1 MLAGELLQQS
11 GGLGVT
17 LGERD
22 TRIRVL
28 RVPAGC
34 TAPPPPPPP
43 PPPPAP
49 PPPAAALRA
58 SNRWS
63 PSAPNP
69 SCSAWLAAVLGTPRV
84 TAAVPRSRN
93 PSRCATAP
101 ASTAGIMRRT
111 AKGTNVAI
119 RRSAPPASTDE
130 KPEPCD
136 PEPAVPE
143 EMAPAARLR
152 VATMTNFEMIKAAN
166 VSTSRRHQC
175 ETAGHT
181 RVASARGRKSTAT

>member
-22 TRIRVL
+22 TRVRVP
-28 RVPAGC
+28 RVPAGR
-34 TAPPPPPPP
+34 TTPTRTT
-43 PPPPAP
+43 PAP
-49 PPPAAALRA
+49 RRGPPGQQPLVAQRSQTFVQRVAGRG
-58 SNRWS
+58 
-63 PSAPNP
+63 PGHP
-69 SCSAWLAAVLGTPRV
+69 PRDGGG
-84 TAAVPRSRN
+84 PRSRN

-143 EMAPAARLR
+143 EMAPAARLS